1 GRVAREQLV
10 RHPERLEQRS
20 QPRTPGRIVRR
31 IECWIVVGGHRRK
44 RTMRAMRIAA
54 AQVHPAWL
62 DTPRTTAIVTDWIGR
77 AANEGVE
84 LLAFG
89 ATFLGGYPLWIGF
102 TDGARWNDA
111 DQKRA
116 FAA

>member
-1 GRVAREQLV
+1 
-10 RHPERLEQRS
+10 
-20 QPRTPGRIVRR
+20 
-31 IECWIVVGGHRRK
+31 
-44 RTMRAMRIAA
+44 MRAMRIAA

-89 ATFLGGYPLWIGF
+89 ETFLGGYPL
-102 TDGARWNDA
+102 
-111 DQKRA
+111 
-116 FAA
+116 